1 MQLKWWVKTF
11 PIYKIGKVFMV
22 IMNIKGYIREYNV
35 YEYYKF
41 YN

>member
-1 MQLKWWVKTF
+1 
-11 PIYKIGKVFMV
+11 MV